1 MLLCLWSPTLVFRVC
16 VSIPAVLGVVWL
28 ALTRPDL
35 SRPAS
40 SVSFLA
46 DELPYTSTGNRS
58 SCCFYSEG
66 VNLLMQLQFLAPV
79 ELFFK
84 QLNGYSS

>member
-1 MLLCLWSPTLVFRVC
+1 MRLDFCVYHAFEREETSSIEQMHDKTACFFVCGLPHLCSVC

-35 SRPAS
+35 SRLAS

-46 DELPYTSTGNRS
+46 DELPYVSAKK
-58 SCCFYSEG
+58 
-66 VNLLMQLQFLAPV
+66 M
-79 ELFFK
+79 
-84 QLNGYSS
+84 